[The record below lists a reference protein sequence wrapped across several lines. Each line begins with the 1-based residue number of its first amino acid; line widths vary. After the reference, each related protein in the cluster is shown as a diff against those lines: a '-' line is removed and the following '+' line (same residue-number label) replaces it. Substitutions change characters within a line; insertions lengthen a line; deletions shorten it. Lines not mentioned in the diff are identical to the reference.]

1 MLHEWVNWP
10 RHFWRR
16 LRRLPPSNDAWDDER
31 WTAILTVIIQQRKKT
46 YLPTAAIRIGTF
58 CAEVKELPDSKGYKV
73 VDQVKTRFQDR
84 DWQPPANIDKPEEEQ
99 DVLAIVE
106 KIHANMQEESARNR
120 KLLVEVLLLAQGG
133 HLNAKTNGAANT
145 NGAADTKS
153 QVRPEAAPTVP
164 IL

>member
-84 DWQPPANIDKPEEEQ
+84 DWQNC
-99 DVLAIVE
+99 IVI
-106 KIHANMQEESARNR
+106 KYGSTACRYQ
-120 KLLVEVLLLAQGG
+120 
-133 HLNAKTNGAANT
+133 
-145 NGAADTKS
+145 S
-153 QVRPEAAPTVP
+153 QTQSMH
-164 IL
+164 

>member
-1 MLHEWVNWP
+1 ME
-10 RHFWRR
+10 
-16 LRRLPPSNDAWDDER
+16 
-31 WTAILTVIIQQRKKT
+31 
-46 YLPTAAIRIGTF
+46 G
-58 CAEVKELPDSKGYKV
+58 
-73 VDQVKTRFQDR
+73 QV
-84 DWQPPANIDKPEEEQ
+84 PAQPEEEQ
-99 DVLAIVE
+99 DVLDIVE